1 MTGVAW
7 WSTTA
12 ASNASADPVI
22 NWAES
27 MPPSA
32 VNDSSRAE
40 MASVA
45 KWRDDIGGSITT
57 GGSGTAFTVT
67 SYQQFDNLN
76 RLANQLIA
84 FTPHTSN
91 TGTCTLN
98 VDGLGAKPLRTAP
111 SVELPA
117 GTIVQG
123 TPYVAL
129 YNNSDAVFY
138 LQAFYGQPYSVPIG
152 GMIDF
157 TGTTVPN
164 SSFVFPTGQA
174 ISRTT
179 YSVYFGMVGTT
190 YGVGDGSSTFNVI
203 DVTGRVTAM
212 KESSATRLTST
223 YFGGNS
229 TVMGAIGGL
238 ESHTL
243 TTPQIPS
250 HSHSN
255 TLNDPGH
262 THDLSNSKQ
271 GSTQQPGSGVYPQ
284 LNNGYT
290 PGEVSTTTKTTGI
303 TITNV
308 AAGGGGAHNNVQP
321 TIICNKLLRII

>member
-1 MTGVAW
+1 
-7 WSTTA
+7 
-12 ASNASADPVI
+12 
-22 NWAES
+22 

-57 GGSGTAFTVT
+57 GGSGAAFTVT
-67 SYQQFDNLN
+67 SYQQFNDLN

-84 FTPHTSN
+84 FTPHTTN
-91 TGTCTLN
+91 TGNCTLS
-98 VDGLGAKPLRTAP
+98 VDGLTAKPLRTAP
-111 SVELPA
+111 SIDLPA
-117 GTIVQG
+117 GTIIQG

-129 YNNSDAVFY
+129 YNNSDGAFY
-138 LQAFYGQPYSVPIG
+138 LLGFFGQPYSVPIG

-164 SSFVFPTGQA
+164 SSFVFPTGQE

-250 HSHSN
+250 HTHTN
-255 TLNDPGH
+255 TLTDPGH
-262 THDLSNSKQ
+262 SHSVTNNPFYTNNAAGNLA
-271 GSTQQPGSGVYPQ
+271 GGSGAGVA
-284 LNNGYT
+284 NVGIN
-290 PGEVSTTTKTTGI
+290 SNTTGI
-303 TITNV
+303 TINNV